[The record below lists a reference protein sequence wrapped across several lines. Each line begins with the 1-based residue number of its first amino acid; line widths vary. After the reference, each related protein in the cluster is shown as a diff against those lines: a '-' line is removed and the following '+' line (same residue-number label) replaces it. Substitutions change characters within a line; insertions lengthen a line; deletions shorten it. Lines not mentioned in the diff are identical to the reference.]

1 MNDRARIFAIDESW
15 INDVSGNSKTWV
27 SQNSRNS
34 RNIKGVS
41 PRLSLIVAIDNFG
54 SIYMALSQANTD
66 HDVF

>member
-54 SIYMALSQANTD
+54 SIYMALSQVNTD